1 MKRMTTLA
9 LLLAMLL
16 SLYGCGGGENSE
28 KQTDD
33 AQTTPGQTEETET
46 EAADPFAAYR
56 DIDLGGRTIHISV
69 SSNIS
74 ENGGGMPSSY
84 PYIAGPEEL
93 TGEAVAD
100 SVYTRNMQVEEMLNC
115 KLDHQALDLNFN
127 EVQPYIENLVMS
139 GDTAIDYYVNDQL
152 GLLHCGI
159 KGYLLDLN
167 NAANFSDYH
176 FDFASGAYYYDYM
189 RGLSIGN
196 KQFIM
201 TGPYFIDTLRAGH
214 VLYMNKHIY
223 GDLYGDENGLYQI
236 VKENKWTLDMLDTL
250 VEDAY
255 QDLNGDGKAGE
266 EDRYGLSAHSKG
278 WALPYYAIY
287 YSTDAHVVDFDDNNI
302 PYISESNLERVSKA
316 AELLIR
322 LDQATGT
329 YKQTSVALSLQKFV
343 DGQALFTMFQK
354 VGDMEQSSIR
364 EFDGMGMVPYP
375 MLDETQDHYRTLIHD
390 TAEMGAI
397 PITSAGEAAGA
408 VSAVVQVLSI
418 DASENMID
426 LYYET
431 ALKSKYAQDSYTAE
445 MLDIVSAGIT
455 APFEIAYEFGFD
467 KDSYLN
473 NITFGP
479 VADSIT
485 KGTDVTASS
494 FANKLSGAKEKLAE
508 LVEIYTAE

>member
-1 MKRMTTLA
+1 MKRITTIA
-9 LLLAMLL
+9 LLAAMLL
-16 SLYGCGGGENSE
+16 SLYGCGNGAGEENP
-28 KQTDD
+28 D
-33 AQTTPGQTEETET
+33 ATTVQAEQTTTAEET
-46 EAADPFAAYR
+46 APADPFAAYR

-84 PYIAGPEEL
+84 PYIAGPEEM
-93 TGEAVAD
+93 TGESVAD
-100 SVYTRNMQVEEMLNC
+100 SVYARNMMVEEMLHC
-115 KLDHQALDLNFN
+115 KLDHRPLDLNFN

-139 GDTAIDYYVNDQL
+139 GDNAIDYYVNDQL

-167 NAANFSDYH
+167 DPANFSSYH
-176 FDFASGAYYYDYM
+176 FDFAGGAFYYDYI
-189 RGLSIGN
+189 RGLSIGT

-201 TGPYFIDTLRAGH
+201 TGPYFIDTLRAAH

-223 GDLYGDENGLYQI
+223 GDLYGDENGLYEI

-266 EDRYGLSAHSKG
+266 EDRYGLSAHSKD

-287 YSTDAHVVDFDDNNI
+287 YSTDAHVVDFDDKNI
-302 PYISESNLERVSKA
+302 PYISEGNLERVSKA

-322 LDQATGT
+322 LDQSVGT
-329 YKQTSVALSLQKFV
+329 FKQTSVALSLQKFV

-364 EFDGMGMVPYP
+364 DFDGMGMVPYP
-375 MLDETQDHYRTLIHD
+375 LLDETQDHYRTLIHD

-418 DASENMID
+418 DASENMVN

-431 ALKSKYAQDSYTAE
+431 ALKSKYAQDSSTAE

-494 FANKLSGAKEKLAE
+494 FANKLSGAQEKLAE
-508 LVEIYTAE
+508 LVRIYTEE

>member
-1 MKRMTTLA
+1 MKRITTI
-9 LLLAMLL
+9 LLLAAMLL
-16 SLYGCGGGENSE
+16 SMNSCGTGTNNENPESSADNPE
-28 KQTDD
+28 Q
-33 AQTTPGQTEETET
+33 AVIEEET
-46 EAADPFAAYR
+46 AADPFAAYR
-56 DIDLGGRTIHISV
+56 DIDLDGRTIHISV

-84 PYIAGPEEL
+84 PYIAGPEEM
-93 TGEAVAD
+93 TGESVAD
-100 SVYTRNMQVEEMLNC
+100 SVYTRNIMVEEMLHC
-115 KLDHQALDLNFN
+115 KLDHQPLDLNY
-127 EVQPYIENLVMS
+127 EDVQPYIENLVMS
-139 GDTAIDYYVNDQL
+139 GDASIDYYVNDQL

-159 KGYLLDLN
+159 KGYLLNLN
-167 NAANFSDYH
+167 DPTQFSDYR
-176 FDFASGAYYYDYM
+176 FDFAGGAYYYDYIQ
-189 RGLSIGN
+189 GLSIGN

-201 TGPYFIDTLRAGH
+201 TGPYFIDTLRAAH
-214 VLYMNKHIY
+214 VLYMNKNIY
-223 GDLYGDENGLYQI
+223 GDLYGDENGLYEI

-255 QDLNGDGKAGE
+255 QDLNGDGKASE

-278 WALPYYAIY
+278 WSMPYYAIY
-287 YSTDAHVVDFDDNNI
+287 YSTDAHVVDFDDKNI

-322 LDQATGT
+322 LDQSTGI
-329 YKQTSVALSLQKFV
+329 YKDTSVALSLQKFV

-364 EFDGMGMVPYP
+364 DFDGMGIVPYP
-375 MLDETQDHYRTLIHD
+375 LLDETQDHYRTLIHD

-418 DASENMID
+418 DASENLVN

-431 ALKSKYAQDSYTAE
+431 ALKSKYAQDSSTAE

-455 APFEIAYEFGFD
+455 APFEIAYELGFAN
-467 KDSYLN
+467 DSYLN

-485 KGTDVTASS
+485 KGTDVIASS
-494 FANKLSGAKEKLAE
+494 FANKLSGAQEKLAE
-508 LVEIYTAE
+508 LVRIYTEE